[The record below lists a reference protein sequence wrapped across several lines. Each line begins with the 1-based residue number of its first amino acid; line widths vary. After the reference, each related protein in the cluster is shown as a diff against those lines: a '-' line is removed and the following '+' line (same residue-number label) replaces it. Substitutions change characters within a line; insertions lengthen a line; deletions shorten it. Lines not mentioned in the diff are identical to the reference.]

1 MCSADQADPTVRQ
14 VNAYGVFESYY
25 DTSRLERENNSVVA
39 LIGALQLFLLY
50 GLGPFFGKIFD
61 SYGVVVRGPPLH
73 LCVCER
79 LVLTHSRSPAR
90 CSSQWAPSASSLRR

>member
-1 MCSADQADPTVRQ
+1 MQTKLTALSRQ

-73 LCVCER
+73 LRVCER
-79 LVLTHSRSPAR
+79 LVLTPFSSPR
-90 CSSQWAPSASSLRR
+90 CSSHWARSASSLRR